1 MTKQIFKRRNPSKNK
16 YNKSEK
22 NKYTQEKKPGHVLL
36 RMKNTRICAKKMI
49 WHPYGRRK
57 VGRTKTTWSRSGYN
71 WVGISGLQQGQQ
83 SETKAGGGSALRPY
97 MPVGTMRIGKMR

>member
-49 WHPYGRRK
+49 WHPDGRRK
-57 VGRTKTTWSRSGYN
+57 VGRPKNIMEQERLQL
-71 WVGISGLQQGQQ
+71 VGISGLQQGQQ
-83 SETKAGGGSALRPY
+83 SETKAGGALHEDL
-97 MPVGTMRIGKMR
+97 ICQLAQ